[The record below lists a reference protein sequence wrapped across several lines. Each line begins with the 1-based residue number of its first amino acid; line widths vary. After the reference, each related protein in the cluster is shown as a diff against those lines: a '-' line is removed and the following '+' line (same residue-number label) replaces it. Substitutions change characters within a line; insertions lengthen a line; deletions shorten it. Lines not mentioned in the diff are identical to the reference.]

1 MDKEKRNL
9 IINSIAICIFI
20 GAITYVTIRY
30 SHRIA
35 EILQSPDTFRTYL
48 NSFGNTSIL
57 VFLGMQILQVVI
69 AAIPGEVIQLAGGYI
84 YGTFYGTLI
93 SCLGILI
100 GAIGAFCF
108 SRLLGYKVLKKL
120 LSEKSFQKFEFL
132 MNTNKYELAMFI
144 LFLIPGFPK
153 DILTYFAG
161 ITPIDPLR
169 FFVISLVGRF
179 PGIFA
184 SSYIGAHIGEGSY
197 TQVIIASII
206 VAVFIIFSVLYK
218 EKIVEKL
225 REKKHHN

>member
-9 IINSIAICIFI
+9 IISSLGICIFI

-30 SHRIA
+30 YSTIV
-35 EILQSPDTFRTYL
+35 EILNSPDTFREYL
-48 NSFGNTSIL
+48 NSFGNTSTL
-57 VFLGMQILQVVI
+57 VFIGMQILQVII

-93 SCLGILI
+93 SCVGILI
-100 GAIGAFCF
+100 GSIVAFCF
-108 SRLLGYKVLKKL
+108 TRLLGYKVLKKF

-132 MNTNKYELAMFI
+132 MNTNKYEIAMFI

-161 ITPIDPLR
+161 VTPIDPLR
-169 FFVISLVGRF
+169 FFVISFVGRF
-179 PGIFA
+179 PGIFV
-184 SSYIGAHIGEGSY
+184 SSYIGSHIGKGSY
-197 TQVIIASII
+197 IQVIIASII
-206 VAVFIIFSVLYK
+206 VAVFVIFSVLYK

-225 REKKHHN
+225 REKKHPN